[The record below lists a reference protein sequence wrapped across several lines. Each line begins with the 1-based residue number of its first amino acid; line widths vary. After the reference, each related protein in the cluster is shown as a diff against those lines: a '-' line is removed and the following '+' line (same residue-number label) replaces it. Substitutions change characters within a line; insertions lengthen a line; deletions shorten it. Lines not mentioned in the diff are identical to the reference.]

1 MQAPDSS
8 NPPRIAHLI
17 YVPDNWVIFRL
28 RGCSQPMCLYS
39 SQEIIVSADG
49 VHLSPSRI
57 SIAWDG
63 SAVAACWIVLMDST
77 CSGRDAIEVTSLS
90 EYDPRLQEI

>member
-1 MQAPDSS
+1 M
-8 NPPRIAHLI
+8 
-17 YVPDNWVIFRL
+17 
-28 RGCSQPMCLYS
+28 
-39 SQEIIVSADG
+39 SADG